1 MTRRFALAALAALS
15 ISAPLRAQRA
25 PAPAPAQPVLE
36 PGKRIRVETSG
47 GPRLEG
53 RFERY
58 EGDSLVLR
66 TTDASRVAV
75 PVPSLTAVWVRG
87 NALKT
92 GAIVGGAAGAVVT
105 GFLVGGLCG
114 LARNEDGIP
123 GNEGVDAGC
132 AAAGAGIGLVVGGGV
147 GAGVGALIP
156 RWRRAE

>member
-1 MTRRFALAALAALS
+1 MTLRFALAVTAALS
-15 ISAPLRAQRA
+15 IGARLRAQRA
-25 PAPAPAQPVLE
+25 PAPAPAPPALE
-36 PGKRIRVETSG
+36 PGSRIRVETSG

-66 TTDASRVAV
+66 GADGSRIAV
-75 PVPSLTAVWVRG
+75 PAPSLTTVWVRG

-92 GAIVGGAAGAVVT
+92 GLIVGGAAGAVVT
-105 GFLVGGLCG
+105 GFLAGALCG
-114 LARNEDGIP
+114 VARNEDGIP
-123 GNEGVDAGC
+123 GNEGFDPGC

-156 RWRRAE
+156 RWRRVE